1 MLSIVPNDLDM
12 YIKAGYKEYEF
23 MATLD
28 ERTCPICSALDG
40 KRFPISAARVGV
52 NYPPLHEGCRCTTIA
67 YDPEDE
73 TVFNDQDIEPNN
85 DYALDLDY
93 ETVAKAFVDA
103 FSTFSPKKKKRERK
117 L

>member
-1 MLSIVPNDLDM
+1 MLLATNDLDM
-12 YIKAGYKEYEF
+12 YIKGGYKEYEF

-28 ERTCPICSALDG
+28 EWTCPICSALDG
-40 KRFPISAARVGV
+40 KHFPISAARIGV

-73 TVFNDQDIEPNN
+73 ISFDDQHIDPNA
-85 DYALDLDY
+85 DYSMELDY
-93 ETVAKAFVDA
+93 KAVKKIFIEA
-103 FSTFSPKKKKRERK
+103 MAAYSSKKKKRERK